1 MSEASSASHPP
12 GFDSAMQPHGM
23 SIAQL
28 GRAYAD
34 KTLSPVEVTRDALDR
49 VARFA
54 DLNAFYLV
62 DEERALQ
69 QAAASEKRWEA
80 GLPLGPMDGMPTS
93 AKDALSSIGWP
104 SYRGSLAHS
113 AETGTWTTDAPAI
126 ARLREGGAV
135 LLGKTTMPDF
145 GILASGYSSKH
156 GITRN
161 PWRRDLNPGGS
172 SSGAAVAVAAGL
184 NTAAIGT
191 DIVGSVRLPASFCGL
206 FGLKPSQGRVPYY
219 PPNDPSLAAGPLT
232 RSVEDAAILMNIVT
246 RPDARDFTALEFKP
260 VDYRSTLT
268 MPPQGLRIGFVES
281 PGFGLQPDPEVV
293 KLVAAAARRLEEV
306 GCSVVPV
313 EIAFSAEDF
322 AQAELYYKT
331 RCFTEFSKFAA
342 DRREAATVIR
352 DWTAGVAAASAKDL
366 FDAMNAMRRMRE
378 KMLALFE
385 TIDFL
390 VLPSVH
396 IPSFA
401 AENAARDPALL
412 FEPWANTL
420 LFNVTEQPAS
430 SVPCGITAGG
440 SPVGMQIVGR
450 RFDDVGVLQLSWAF
464 EQLSGA
470 FALPPMISYL

>member
-1 MSEASSASHPP
+1 
-12 GFDSAMQPHGM
+12 M
-23 SIAQL
+23 SIAEL

-34 KTLSPVEVTRDALDR
+34 KALSPVEVTRDALER
-49 VARFA
+49 IARFS

-62 DEERALQ
+62 DEEGALRT
-69 QAAASEKRWEA
+69 ATASEQRWRA
-80 GLPLGPMDGMPTS
+80 GQPLGPIDGVPTS

-113 AETGTWTTDAPAI
+113 AETGSWTTDAPAI

-161 PWRRDLNPGGS
+161 PWRRELNPGGS
-172 SSGAAVAVAAGL
+172 SSGAAVAVAAGM

-232 RSVEDAAILMNIVT
+232 RSVEDAAILMNIIT
-246 RPDARDFTALEFKP
+246 APDARDFTALEFKR
-260 VDYRSTLT
+260 VDYRGSLS
-268 MPPQGLRIGFVES
+268 MPPKGRRIGFVENLD
-281 PGFGLQPDPEVV
+281 FGLRADPEVV
-293 KLVAAAARRLEEV
+293 KLVAAAATRFKEV
-306 GCSVVPV
+306 GCSIEPL

-331 RCFTEFSKFAA
+331 RCFTEFSRFSA
-342 DRREAATVIR
+342 DRRAAATVIR
-352 DWTAGVAAASAKDL
+352 EWTAGAANASGRDL

-385 TIDFL
+385 NIDFL

-401 AENAARDPALL
+401 AENPARDPKLL
-412 FEPWANTL
+412 FEPWANTF

-430 SVPCGITAGG
+430 SVPCGMTAGG

-450 RFDDVGVLQLSWAF
+450 RFDDLGVLQLSWAF
-464 EQLSGA
+464 EHLSGP
-470 FALPPMISYL
+470 FALPPAIFYS

>member
-1 MSEASSASHPP
+1 MSKASKFHHP
-12 GFDSAMQPHGM
+12 GSDLTMQPHRM

-28 GRAYAD
+28 GLAYAD
-34 KTLSPVEVTRDALDR
+34 KALSPVEVTRDALER
-49 VARFA
+49 VARFT
-54 DLNAFYLV
+54 DLNAFYIV
-62 DEERALQ
+62 EEESAMQ
-69 QAAASEKRWEA
+69 EAAASEKRWAA
-80 GLPLGPMDGMPTS
+80 GLPRGPMDGMPTS

-113 AETGTWTTDAPAI
+113 VESGNWTTDAPAI
-126 ARLREGGAV
+126 ARLRENGAV

-232 RSVEDAAILMNIVT
+232 RSVEDAAILMNVVT
-246 RPDARDFTALEFKP
+246 APDARDFTALEFKP
-260 VDYRSTLT
+260 VDYRDSLR
-268 MPPQGLRIGFVES
+268 MPPTGLRIGFVES
-281 PGFGLQPDPEVV
+281 LGFGLQPGPEVV
-293 KLVAAAARRLEEV
+293 KLVAAAATRFEEV
-306 GCSVVPV
+306 GCSVKPV

-331 RCFTEFSKFAA
+331 RCFAEFSKFAA
-342 DRREAATVIR
+342 ERRAAATVIR
-352 DWTAGVAAASAKDL
+352 DWTANATNASAGDL

-385 TIDFL
+385 NIDFL

-396 IPSFA
+396 IPAFA
-401 AENAARDPALL
+401 AEDPAPDPTRL
-412 FEPWANTL
+412 FDPWANTF

-430 SVPCGITAGG
+430 SVPCGITTGG

-450 RFDDVGVLQLSWAF
+450 RFDDLGVLQLSWAF
-464 EQLSGA
+464 EQLSGP
-470 FALPPMISYL
+470 FALPPMMFYS

>member
-1 MSEASSASHPP
+1 MSNAISASYHP
-12 GFDSAMQPHGM
+12 DSDSTMQPHRM
-23 SIAQL
+23 TIAQL

-34 KTLSPVEVTRDALDR
+34 KVLSPVEVTRDALKR
-49 VARFA
+49 IARFS

-62 DEERALQ
+62 DEEGALQ
-69 QAAASEKRWEA
+69 QAAASEQRWVA
-80 GLPLGPMDGMPTS
+80 GLPLGQIDGMPTS

-113 AETGTWTTDAPAI
+113 AETGSWTTDAPAI

-161 PWRRDLNPGGS
+161 PWRRDLNSGGS

-232 RSVEDAAILMNIVT
+232 RSVEDAAILMNLVT
-246 RPDARDFTALEFKP
+246 APDARDFTALEFKP
-260 VDYRSTLT
+260 VDYRSSLS
-268 MPPQGLRIGFVES
+268 MPPNGLRIGFVANL
-281 PGFGLQPDPEVV
+281 GFGLQPDPEVV
-293 KLVAAAARRLEEV
+293 KLVAAAAARFEEV
-306 GCSVVPV
+306 GCSVEPV
-313 EIAFSAEDF
+313 EIAFSAGDF

-331 RCFTEFSKFAA
+331 RCFAEFSRFAA
-342 DRREAATVIR
+342 DRRAAATVIGE
-352 DWTAGVAAASAKDL
+352 WTAGAANASARDL

-378 KMLALFE
+378 KMLALFRN
-385 TIDFL
+385 TDFL

-401 AENAARDPALL
+401 AENPARDPAML
-412 FEPWANTL
+412 FEPWANTF
-420 LFNVTEQPAS
+420 LFNITEQPAS
-430 SVPCGITAGG
+430 SVPCGITTAG

-450 RFDDVGVLQLSWAF
+450 RFDDLGVLQLSWAF
-464 EQLSGA
+464 EQLSGP
-470 FALPPMISYL
+470 FALPPAIFYS

>member
-1 MSEASSASHPP
+1 MSEASSITDQQRIKSL
-12 GFDSAMQPHGM
+12 QPHRM

-28 GRAYAD
+28 GAAYAG
-34 KTLSPVEVTRDALDR
+34 KTLSPVEVTRDALGR
-49 VARFA
+49 IARFA

-62 DEERALQ
+62 DAEGALKE
-69 QAAASEKRWEA
+69 ARASEQRWAA

-113 AETGTWTTDAPAI
+113 VETGSWTTDAPAI

-172 SSGAAVAVAAGL
+172 SSGAAVAVAAGM
-184 NTAAIGT
+184 NTAAVGT

-219 PPNDPSLAAGPLT
+219 PPNDPALAAGPLT
-232 RSVEDAAILMNIVT
+232 RSVEDAAILMNFIT
-246 RPDARDFTALEFKP
+246 APDARDYTALEFKP
-260 VDYRSTLT
+260 IDYRGSLT
-268 MPPQGLRIGFVES
+268 MPPRGLRIGLVENL
-281 PGFGLQPDPEVV
+281 GFGLQPDPEVA
-293 KLVAAAARRLEEV
+293 KLVAAAARRLEEF
-306 GCSVVPV
+306 GCVVAPV
-313 EIAFSAEDF
+313 EIAFSADEF

-331 RCFTEFSKFAA
+331 RCFAEFGRFAA
-342 DRREAATVIR
+342 DRRAAATVIGN
-352 DWTAGVAAASAKDL
+352 WTADAANASARDL

-378 KMLALFE
+378 KMLALFA

-401 AENAARDPALL
+401 AENPARDPALL
-412 FEPWANTL
+412 FEPWANTF

-430 SVPCGITAGG
+430 SVPCGVTAGG

-450 RFDDVGVLQLSWAF
+450 RFDDLGVLQLSWAF
-464 EQLSGA
+464 EQACGP
-470 FALPPMISYL
+470 FALSPTISYS